1 MGHQSNTR
9 TTNHFIS
16 AMTIAVSFV
25 ASTQLSGCLGFL
37 PPPIP
42 VTIELRQNVP
52 ISALSAA
59 SGSADVSLG
68 EVCGLFND
76 DELDAMVRAA
86 AGDLIADLTTIT
98 RVELRSTEITAT
110 EGDFDPFETAV
121 LDLTIEGSG
130 GETLLLGT
138 AANNDGLGTAFSL
151 RLNSPVDLL
160 NDLEE
165 DECGSPTLHLDGGG
179 FLEADAITFNVV
191 VKLLVYTEVR
201 AI

>member
-1 MGHQSNTR
+1 MKSKLNQR
-9 TTNHFIS
+9 
-16 AMTIAVSFV
+16 MMKCV
-25 ASTQLSGCLGFL
+25 ASAAVASIFAAIQLSSCVGFI

-42 VTIELRQNVP
+42 VTLELSRDVQ
-52 ISALSAA
+52 ISALAAA

-68 EVCGLFND
+68 AICGLFND
-76 DELDAMVRAA
+76 AELDAMVREA
-86 AGDLIADLTTIT
+86 AGPLIPDLVTVT
-98 RVELRSTEITAT
+98 RVMLVSTDVQAT
-110 EGDFDPFETAV
+110 EGNFDPFETAV

-138 AANNDGLGTAFSL
+138 AANNEGLGTAFSL

-160 NDLEE
+160 NDLEA

-179 FLEADAITFNVV
+179 FLEAGAITFDVH

-201 AI
+201 AVR

>member
-1 MGHQSNTR
+1 MKTKLTQRMLKGV
-9 TTNHFIS
+9 
-16 AMTIAVSFV
+16 AGAAAVSLFAAV
-25 ASTQLSGCLGFL
+25 QLSSCVGFM

-42 VTIELRQNVP
+42 VTLELSRGVQIP
-52 ISALSAA
+52 ALAAA

-68 EVCGLFND
+68 TICGLFND
-76 DELDAMVRAA
+76 AELEAMVREA
-86 AGDLIADLTTIT
+86 AGPLIPDLLTVT
-98 RVELRSTEITAT
+98 RVTLVSTDIQAT
-110 EGDFDPFETAV
+110 EGNFDPFETAV
-121 LDLTIEGSG
+121 LDLTVEGSG

-138 AANNDGLGTAFSL
+138 AANNNGLGTAFSL

-179 FLEADAITFNVV
+179 LLEAGDITFDVH